1 MPSSDLSGLCLY
13 FPFLALALAHWVKL
27 VTSSSSQSSAPLL
40 PCDLGLLSPETH
52 WLEIWRKGEK
62 RDGCICSPSPHLFPL
77 TLWYSLVGD
86 QTPELH
92 GLPHSAVTSFWV
104 VQKIMEIFI
113 VINSRAL
120 NHRCCHFKLINKR
133 VKKHL
138 HQNGPLPVWNVPP
151 VFLGFL
157 MDNYTLNFMH
167 WQCVQCLLVNKKL
180 QRAILKSFFYICYE
194 YLFKINNC
202 FIWLLY
208 GQIYGFNSNIDTHYL
223 L

>member
-13 FPFLALALAHWVKL
+13 FPLLALALAHWVKL

-40 PCDLGLLSPETH
+40 PCDLGLLFPETH

-62 RDGCICSPSPHLFPL
+62 RNGCICSPSPHLFPL
-77 TLWYSLVGD
+77 TLWYSLVRD

-133 VKKHL
+133 VKNTFIKMVHCPFGMYHL
-138 HQNGPLPVWNVPP
+138 F
-151 VFLGFL
+151 FLVFL

-167 WQCVQCLLVNKKL
+167 WQLCPMFAC
-180 QRAILKSFFYICYE
+180 S
-194 YLFKINNC
+194 
-202 FIWLLY
+202 
-208 GQIYGFNSNIDTHYL
+208 
-223 L
+223 